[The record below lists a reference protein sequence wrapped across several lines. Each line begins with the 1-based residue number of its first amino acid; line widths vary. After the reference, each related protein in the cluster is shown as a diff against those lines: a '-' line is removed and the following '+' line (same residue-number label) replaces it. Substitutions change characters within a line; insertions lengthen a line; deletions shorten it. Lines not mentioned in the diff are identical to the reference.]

1 MKKIIPAVLMA
12 AILATAGLATAQDWG
27 KGHGMEMGYGPHSG
41 GARSAGSGLWRAL
54 NLTPEQ
60 TQKMQAVRESFLKE
74 KIPLR
79 NELML
84 KRLELRGLWMQTNPD
99 EAKILANQKEIN
111 ALRAQLGEKVTK
123 NRLEMRKILT
133 PEQQAQLISLL
144 GRHRVWHRYGGG
156 REFGPRSSHH
166 HHHHDEGMG
175 MDYGPRW

>member
-1 MKKIIPAVLMA
+1 MKKVIPAVLMA

-27 KGHGMEMGYGPHSG
+27 KGHGMGMGYGPHSG
-41 GARSAGSGLWRAL
+41 GARSARSGLWRAL

-60 TQKMQAVRESFLKE
+60 TQKMQALRESFLKE

-84 KRLELRGLWMQTNPD
+84 KRVELRGLWMQTNPD
-99 EAKILANQKEIN
+99 ETKILGKQKEIN
-111 ALRAQLGEKVTK
+111 ALRAQFGEKVTK

-144 GRHRVWHRYGGG
+144 GRHRVWHR
-156 REFGPRSSHH
+156 
-166 HHHHDEGMG
+166 
-175 MDYGPRW
+175 